1 MAVITP
7 GIDFIASNAL
17 LASCRAGLAG
27 AILRLLATS
36 LHLHLAKWQLILAAV
51 LSSPALTIASNVVY
65 GIRIRRRA
73 AALGAR
79 PMPEVRT
86 RLPGN
91 LDFLQRNLVII
102 REGYPGDGL
111 DGLVDQYGPTFN
123 VNVLWQRQYFTICP
137 EHIKLILATDFANY
151 EKGPRFRFNMRSVLG
166 TGVFNSDG
174 DMWKFHR
181 SMTRPFFTRDR
192 ISHFALFDRHAEEAI
207 ALVKQRLR
215 EGHPVDFADLF
226 SKFTMDS
233 ATEFLFGMNVHSL
246 SGGLAYPYYVE
257 NPPPT
262 FDAAKHPEAAAANA
276 FAEAFQNCLFAVARR
291 EFVGS
296 MWPLGEIWQDNTTKP
311 MKVVNSYIEPIVH
324 AAIEREEERKK
335 ARAPGADV
343 KTQQVAMEE
352 SKEVED
358 DDTLLS
364 HLVKMTSDPTVLK
377 DETLNI
383 MIAGRD
389 TTAGTLSFIL
399 YFLTQYPTAL
409 ARLRE
414 EVLTVVGPH
423 RTPTYEDIREMKF
436 MRAVINETLR
446 LYPIVPFN
454 TRESVKETVWPSPD
468 PNLPPIYIPAGT
480 ETPYSVFMMH
490 RRKDLWG
497 SDAEEFDPDRWLD
510 ERVHKYLG
518 HTFAF
523 LPFNAGPRICLGQQF
538 AYNEMSYMMVKLLQ
552 HFSDFELVPEA
563 TPPDMRPTPEWAH
576 ARGADGSVPRK
587 AREKFFPKKHLTMY
601 AGGGI
606 WVRAKEAATTPA

>member
-1 MAVITP
+1 MAIVTP
-7 GIDFIASNAL
+7 GVNFIARKAFL
-17 LASCRAGLAG
+17 LGCQAGLAG
-27 AILRLLATS
+27 AGLHLLAS
-36 LHLHLAKWQLILAAV
+36 FLSFDLAIWQLILGAT
-51 LSSPALTIASNVVY
+51 LSSPILSVTSYVIDRVRIA
-65 GIRIRRRA
+65 RRA

-79 PMPEVRT
+79 LMPQVRT
-86 RLPGN
+86 KLPGN
-91 LDFLQRNLVII
+91 LDFLSRMMEYIEN
-102 REGYPGDGL
+102 GYPGDGL
-111 DGLVDQYGPTFN
+111 DELIEKYGPAFDI
-123 VNVLWQRQYFTICP
+123 NVLWTRQYFTTCP

-207 ALVKQRLR
+207 AHIKQRLR

-246 SGGLAYPYYVE
+246 SSGLPYPHYVG

-262 FDAAKHPEAAAANA
+262 YDAVKNPKAAAANA
-276 FAEAFQNCLFAVARR
+276 FSEAFQDCLFAVAQR

-296 MWPLGEIWQDNTTKP
+296 SWPLREIWEDKTTKP
-311 MKVVNSYIEPIVH
+311 MRVVNSFIEPIVD
-324 AAIEREEERKK
+324 AAIKREQERQR
-335 ARAPGADV
+335 ARGVDADA
-343 KTQQVAMEE
+343 KTRQIAMEE

-364 HLVKMTSDPTVLK
+364 HLVRFTSDPVVLK

-389 TTAGTLSFIL
+389 TTAGTLSFIV
-399 YFLTQYPTAL
+399 YFLTQYPSVL

-414 EVLTVVGPH
+414 EVMTVVGRQ
-423 RTPTYEDIREMKF
+423 RTPTYQDIREMKF

-454 TRESVKETVWPSPD
+454 TRQSIHETVWPSPD
-468 PNLPPIYIPAGT
+468 PNLPPIYVPAGT

-510 ERVHKYLG
+510 ERLQKHLG
-518 HTFAF
+518 QSFAF

-552 HFSDFELVPEA
+552 HFADFALVEEA
-563 TPPDMRPTPEWAH
+563 TPPAMRPNAAWAE
-576 ARGADGSVPRK
+576 ARGTDGRLPRK
-587 AREKFFPKKHLTMY
+587 AVEKFFPKKHLTMY

-606 WVRAKEAATTPA
+606 WVRAKEAPTV

>member
-7 GIDFIASNAL
+7 GIDFIARNAF

-65 GIRIRRRA
+65 GVRIRRRA

-111 DGLVDQYGPTFN
+111 DELVDQYGPTFN

-151 EKGPRFRFNMRSVLG
+151 EKVDSPSKHLKNGAPSSLRRDRG
-166 TGVFNSDG
+166 SDSTCAP
-174 DMWKFHR
+174 FHR

-215 EGHPVDFADLF
+215 EGHPVDFA
-226 SKFTMDS
+226 
-233 ATEFLFGMNVHSL
+233 
-246 SGGLAYPYYVE
+246 E

-296 MWPLGEIWQDNTTKP
+296 LWPLGEIWQDNTTKP
-311 MKVVNSYIEPIVH
+311 MTIVNSYIEPIVH
-324 AAIEREEERKK
+324 AAIQREEERKK

-399 YFLTQYPTAL
+399 YFLTQYPAAL

-454 TRESVKETVWPSPD
+454 TRESIKETVWPSPD

-497 SDAEEFDPDRWLD
+497 DDAEEFDPDRWLD

-606 WVRAKEAATTPA
+606 WVRAKEAVTTPA